1 MAGKSL
7 MSAVVRIRPDLSQFR
22 GDLVDGVS
30 SAGKKAAEGLQSQ
43 MAQAG
48 ANGGKAAGAGL
59 ADGVRVGADK
69 AKGEL
74 TSLEDRAKRMG
85 DGFGKMQG
93 IGAKMSIG
101 VTAPLAFFAK
111 KSLDTFSQLQDASAA
126 ASVFYGDQVTEIEK
140 FAASA
145 DKSFGVSRVAAFE
158 LANGLAPLLKLFT
171 PMEQLGSTSV
181 ATIERVADMS
191 SFFGGSVEDAA
202 GAVQSFL
209 SGSSTEPIRRFGV
222 FANEAAVAAKAIEL
236 GLVGAEIST
245 AAVTSAQARL
255 AGAQAKVNK
264 LAKDGKVGSVEYQK
278 AQADVLKAEEALEKA
293 FDGKIPQLEDAVKIQ
308 ARYAILMEQ
317 TDQAAGDFA
326 RTSDSLA
333 NTTKATKAA
342 MENQSAVIG
351 EQLAPHMQNL
361 QKRLL
366 DVLSAFSRLPEG
378 TQKFIVMSAA
388 VAAVAGPMLTLVGTI
403 GKMAGAL
410 VGLAARWMGVSA
422 AAQTAAGSQAAAA
435 AAGGGVGMGI
445 AGKFAA
451 GAAALAAGYG
461 IGTLINN
468 KFGISDAIANAI
480 NGVPG
485 QAEGGVTMRPG
496 LSWVGEQGPELLSLP
511 RGAEVRP
518 LDKVGGDTYNINV
531 EVTGRAADD
540 PAALARELDRI
551 SRRAS
556 ATVRTRRI
564 P

>member
-7 MSAVVRIRPDLSQFR
+7 MSAVVRIKPDLSQFR
-22 GDLVDGVS
+22 SEVIDGVS
-30 SAGKKAAEGLQSQ
+30 STGKRAAEGLQDQ

-48 ANGGKAAGAGL
+48 TNGGKAAGAGL

-74 TSLEDRAKRMG
+74 SSLEDRAKRIG

-93 IGAKMSIG
+93 LGAKMSIG
-101 VTAPLAFFAK
+101 ITAPLVLIGK

-126 ASVFYGDQVTEIEK
+126 ASVFYGDQVAEIGK
-140 FAASA
+140 FAESA
-145 DKSFGVSRVAAFE
+145 DKSFGVSERAAYE

-171 PMEQLGSTSV
+171 PVDQMGGRAV
-181 ATIERVADMS
+181 DTISRVADMS
-191 SFFGGSVEDAA
+191 SFFGGSVDEAA

-236 GLVGAEIST
+236 GLVGAEVST

-255 AGAQAKVNK
+255 AGAQAKVND
-264 LAKDGKVGSVEYQK
+264 LAKKGKVGSIEYQK

-333 NTTKATKAA
+333 NTTKATNAA
-342 MENQSAVIG
+342 LENQAATVG

-378 TQKFIVMSAA
+378 TQKFIVMGAA

-410 VGLAARWMGVSA
+410 VGLAAKWMGVSA

-435 AAGGGVGMGI
+435 AAGRGAGMGVG
-445 AGKFAA
+445 GKFAV
-451 GAAALAAGYG
+451 GTAALVAGYG
-461 IGTLINN
+461 IGTFLNN
-468 KFGISDAIANAI
+468 QFGISDKIANAI